1 MTQYDRSGWRS
12 EQIHDVRGRKAL
24 LDMRKPR
31 CNSRAVRSRYAGD
44 CKALRGMSFDTTARV
59 APEKQDMPACLP
71 LVSMTGC
78 ERAVMNEVQLNW
90 EAAAAD
96 GHVLVN
102 APANRLA
109 VFANTI
115 GDVVLVAGD
124 DESETVTTL
133 DVQEAVRLVAMLR
146 DAIDDA
152 APEAR
157 RVADECAAF
166 LRRNLRVVGA
176 LR

>member
-1 MTQYDRSGWRS
+1 MLKQEPASRGVGIPVLQGGEDVKNMTTTSRN
-12 EQIHDVRGRKAL
+12 IDV
-24 LDMRKPR
+24 
-31 CNSRAVRSRYAGD
+31 VT
-44 CKALRGMSFDTTARV
+44 FDTTARV

-152 APEAR
+152 ALEAR